1 MGQRSQIYVRC
12 TNKEGE
18 KYLYARYYSWNYGER
33 MVSRAK
39 HSLEWIKSMKNH
51 FWIFSR
57 EPQRLI
63 RILDTNFDMQ
73 DVVISSDLIK
83 EWNEDFPEEN
93 FNDFIFKWVDNNDGK
108 LFIDIDENQDT
119 IKYAFTDG
127 YSMDRVMSAAQ
138 YMNWNHKKWRD
149 SKYISKEQ
157 KSLCENNIRFI
168 PRIAKLMTKQELD
181 EFISCDYGYK
191 SHKAPINYDEPIY
204 AVYDGDE
211 LIFTTTYE
219 QQAYQMVNNIN
230 NDGGCGYYTIQ

>member
-18 KYLYARYYSWNYGER
+18 KYLYARYYGWNYGER
-33 MVSRAK
+33 MISRAK
-39 HSLEWIKSMKNH
+39 HSLEWIKSIKNN
-51 FWIFSR
+51 FWIFSG

-93 FNDFIFKWVDNNDGK
+93 FNNYVFKWADNNDGK
-108 LFIDIDENQDT
+108 LFIDINENEDV

-127 YSMDRVMSAAQ
+127 YNMDRVMSAAQ

-149 SKYISKEQ
+149 SKYIDKEQ
-157 KSLCENNIRFI
+157 KALCEKNIRQI
-168 PRIAKLMTKQELD
+168 PRLAKLMTIKELND
-181 EFISCDYGYK
+181 FINDDYGYK
-191 SHKAPINYDEPIY
+191 SHSTPVNYDLPIY
-204 AVYDGDE
+204 AVYDGNE
-211 LIFTTTYE
+211 LIFTTIDE
-219 QQAYQMVNNIN
+219 RQAYTMVNNIN

>member
-12 TNKEGE
+12 TKENGE
-18 KYLYARYYSWNYGER
+18 KYLYARYYGWNYGER

-39 HSLEWIKSMKNH
+39 HSLEWINAMKNN
-51 FWIFSR
+51 FWVFTH

-73 DVVISSDLIK
+73 DVVISSDIIK
-83 EWNEDFPEEN
+83 EWDEIFPEEN
-93 FNDFIFKWVDNNDGK
+93 FNNCCFKWQDNNDGK
-108 LFIDIDENQDT
+108 LFIDIDENT
-119 IKYAFTDG
+119 MSIKYCFTDRDI
-127 YSMDRVMSAAQ
+127 SKPLTAAQ
-138 YMNWNHKKWRD
+138 YMRWNHKEWRQ

-157 KSLCENNIRFI
+157 KALCEKNIRQI
-168 PRIAKLMTKQELD
+168 PRLAKLMTMEELTD
-181 EFISCDYGYK
+181 FITCDYGYK
-191 SHKAPINYDEPIY
+191 SHKPPINYDELIY

-219 QQAYQMVNNIN
+219 HQAYQMVNNIN

>member
-1 MGQRSQIYVRC
+1 MGQRSQIYVRF
-12 TNKEGE
+12 TRENGE
-18 KYLYARYYSWNYGER
+18 KYLYARYYGWNYGER

-39 HSLEWIKSMKNH
+39 HSLEWIQSMKDNSWVFIH
-51 FWIFSR
+51 

-83 EWNEDFPEEN
+83 EWDDDFSEEN
-93 FNDFIFKWVDNNDGK
+93 FNDYIFKWADNNDGE
-108 LFIDIDENQDT
+108 LFIDIKEGENI

-127 YSMDRVMSAAQ
+127 YQLDRVMSAAQ
-138 YMNWNHKKWRD
+138 YMQWNHKKWRD

-157 KSLCENNIRFI
+157 KSLCEKNIRQI

-191 SHKAPINYDEPIY
+191 SHSKPINYDLPIY
-204 AVYDGDE
+204 AIYDGDE
-211 LIFTTTYE
+211 LIFTTTDE
-219 QQAYQMVNNIN
+219 HQAYKMVNNIN